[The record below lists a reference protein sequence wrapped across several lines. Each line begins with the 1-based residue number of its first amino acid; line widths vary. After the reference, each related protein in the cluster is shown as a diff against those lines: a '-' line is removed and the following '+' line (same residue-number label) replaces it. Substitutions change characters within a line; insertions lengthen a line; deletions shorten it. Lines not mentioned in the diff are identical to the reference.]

1 MGEPPRGCRTSD
13 LCTDLPPKRERR
25 SAMNAPHDPP
35 LPLSA
40 VRLTPR
46 EIEVLSLI
54 AQGYSSKDASDLL
67 FVSKRT
73 IDGHLASVY
82 GKLGVNNRVKA
93 FRAATRLGLI
103 PHEPTAGNPY
113 VA

>member
-1 MGEPPRGCRTSD
+1 
-13 LCTDLPPKRERR
+13 
-25 SAMNAPHDPP
+25 MNAPSTP
-35 LPLSA
+35 LPSFTA
-40 VRLTPR
+40 IRLTPR

-73 IDGHLASVY
+73 VDGHLASVY

-103 PHEPTAGNPY
+103 PYEPTAGGPY